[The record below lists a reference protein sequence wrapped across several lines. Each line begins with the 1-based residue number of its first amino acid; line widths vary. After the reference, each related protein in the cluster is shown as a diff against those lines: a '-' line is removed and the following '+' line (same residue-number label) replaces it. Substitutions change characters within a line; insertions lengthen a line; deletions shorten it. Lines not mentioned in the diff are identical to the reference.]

1 MKNVRLKQPYIGK
14 GMGIKMNKDEVKRT
28 YLKVFIN
35 LGIMLALLLFFIFV
49 APRIIIFFMPFVI
62 GWIIALIAS
71 PLVGFFE
78 KKVKIKRKAGSAFV
92 IITVIALVILA
103 GYFLGVKLT
112 EQVME
117 FVGELPEMW
126 EGTQEEFVQIGER
139 LEAASKYLPDEVE
152 DTIIKITSN
161 VGEYLGELFSRLGSP
176 TLEALSRFTMNLPSI
191 LIGIIM
197 TLLSAYFFVAD
208 KDYVTNLLHKVMTQ
222 SMIEQVDMVKRGL
235 VRAVGGYFK
244 AQLKIEFWMYL
255 LLVIGFTILRV
266 KYAFLIAIGVAFLD
280 LLPFFGTGTVLIPWA
295 VIKFL
300 NGEYT
305 MVIGLLIIWGVGQLA
320 RQLIQ
325 PRIVGDSV
333 GLEPIPTLFLLFI
346 GYKMAGVVGMIIA
359 VPIGI
364 IILTMYEEGV
374 FDTTID
380 SMKVLY
386 ASVSNFRHLNEED
399 MKAVE
404 IYKERKREKKETQ
417 EDESN
422 SL

>member
-1 MKNVRLKQPYIGK
+1 MS
-14 GMGIKMNKDEVKRT
+14 KDEVKRT

-49 APRIIIFFMPFVI
+49 VPRIVVYFMPFVI
-62 GWIIALIAS
+62 GWIISLIAGPPVS
-71 PLVGFFE
+71 FFE
-78 KKVKIKRKAGSAFV
+78 KKMKVKRKAGTAFV
-92 IITVIALVILA
+92 IIAVIALVILA

-112 EQVME
+112 EQITE
-117 FVGELPEMW
+117 FAGELPEMW
-126 EGTQEEFVQIGER
+126 EGTQAEFVQIGEK
-139 LEAASKYLPDEVE
+139 LERASKYLPEEVE
-152 DTIIKITSN
+152 TTIISVTSN
-161 VGEYLGELFSRLGSP
+161 VGEYLGEIVGQIGSP
-176 TLEALSRFTMNLPSI
+176 TIEALSRFTMSLPSI

-197 TLLSAYFFVAD
+197 CLLSAYFFIAD
-208 KDYVTNLLHKVMTQ
+208 KDYMTNLFHKVMTQ
-222 SMIEQVDMVKRGL
+222 SMLEQINMVKRGL

-255 LLVIGFTILRV
+255 LLAIGFTILRV
-266 KYAFLIAIGVAFLD
+266 RYAFLIAVVVAFLD

-346 GYKMAGVVGMIIA
+346 GYKAAGVVGMIIA

-364 IILTMYEEGV
+364 IVLTMYEEGV
-374 FDTTID
+374 FDTTIN

-386 ASVSNFRHLNEED
+386 ASVSNFRHLNEDD
-399 MKAVE
+399 MKAVR
-404 IYKERKREKKETQ
+404 IYKERKNQKRKDGGEQKN
-417 EDESN
+417 ESN